1 MISNVLALTHHGP
14 LAAIAIL
21 SNRGSRHLKPCALVP
36 KSAKSEIKNAS
47 VVTPFYTLTFAQAT
61 KKTLPSLR
69 HWLRTLPQHEV
80 QAEPVSLLDA
90 VHASAWATPKS
101 AYGVWKPSAVCT
113 VNAVDIQLDF
123 ESPEPPEVPL
133 YQPRTVVVRNP
144 RWHVPG
150 TTEVAVSVPVM
161 NFDIG
166 LLLNRMLGSGGEF
179 TTGGPGQGSLSLLAV
194 HSPVGYLSLTSFLE
208 PTTDGLYLL
217 GIDAIT
223 DKTVNVESAVT
234 HLTSLLNSL
243 SSCSKLDL
251 KRAAAQATLALML
264 EEDDPLLRAIQT
276 SMRLINNDHMALADR
291 IRLLNE
297 VDLNEVQSVA
307 REIEVC
313 RKAVVVVVD
322 EEHPPCDEE

>member
-166 LLLNRMLGSGGEF
+166 LLLNRKRTIQLCCSFHRRDARFRRGVHHWWARSG
-179 TTGGPGQGSLSLLAV
+179 LAV
-194 HSPVGYLSLTSFLE
+194 IAGS
-208 PTTDGLYLL
+208 
-217 GIDAIT
+217 
-223 DKTVNVESAVT
+223 
-234 HLTSLLNSL
+234 
-243 SSCSKLDL
+243 
-251 KRAAAQATLALML
+251 
-264 EEDDPLLRAIQT
+264 
-276 SMRLINNDHMALADR
+276 ALAC
-291 IRLLNE
+291 RLPLTHIIFGTHNG
-297 VDLNEVQSVA
+297 
-307 REIEVC
+307 R
-313 RKAVVVVVD
+313 AVSAGNRR
-322 EEHPPCDEE
+322 HHGQNG